1 MDSLKF
7 LIFELH
13 TTTFVNIYTTNRKL
27 KSQNHTHLNKTPL
40 AESPLHQ
47 RLCNPSSSVGSRAIH
62 LRVVLARESTASMSS
77 PTTIRVNNDLPACE
91 TCITLRSSNDEVSTR
106 VDVVFGVFIKVLF
119 WDDRLDSLLH
129 NVSSQL
135 VQGYLLR
142 VLGRDNHCVHTQGNG
157 STLAVMQGFILICF
171 HGKLQAL
178 LKFT

>member
-62 LRVVLARESTASMSS
+62 LRVVLAGEGTSSVSS
-77 PTTIRVNNDLPACE
+77 PTPVRVNNDLPARE
-91 TCITLRSSNDEVSTR
+91 TRIALRSSDDEIPAR
-106 VDVVFGVFIKVLF
+106 VDVVFGLLVQELRR
-119 WDDRLDSLLH
+119 DHRLDGFLH
-129 NVSSQL
+129 DLGPEL
-135 VQGYLLR
+135 VQGDLLG
-142 VLGRDNHCVHTQGNG
+142 VLDRHDDGVHVERDGGPVAAEVELVVNTGSVNG
-157 STLAVMQGFILICF
+157 GMVFG
-171 HGKLQAL
+171 
-178 LKFT
+178 